1 MGNSRPALSFPRWF
15 AVSCLFE
22 ELGSGLQDKVEKWAG
37 SGLRLWKGLGTSHGT
52 ALYSLHR
59 DAQCLSASV
68 HQPDLALANCS
79 GFACEP
85 WSPSLLVKPASLL
98 SLHHR
103 SLFRPEASPLVPLP
117 GMLSTHQTLAKP
129 YSSFLSSVNIY

>member
-1 MGNSRPALSFPRWF
+1 MGLASLMALHFTVYTEMP
-15 AVSCLFE
+15 
-22 ELGSGLQDKVEKWAG
+22 
-37 SGLRLWKGLGTSHGT
+37 
-52 ALYSLHR
+52 
-59 DAQCLSASV
+59 SAPV

-103 SLFRPEASPLVPLP
+103 SLFRPEALCTGPPVWNALHPPAP
-117 GMLSTHQTLAKP
+117 G
-129 YSSFLSSVNIY
+129 